1 MKFFYL
7 IFQFLMFLTI
17 LINAF
22 YFFIRNKFV
31 ATESVIILIDI
42 KYLIFFKPI
51 RRTEKES

>member
-22 YFFIRNKFV
+22 YFFIGNKFV